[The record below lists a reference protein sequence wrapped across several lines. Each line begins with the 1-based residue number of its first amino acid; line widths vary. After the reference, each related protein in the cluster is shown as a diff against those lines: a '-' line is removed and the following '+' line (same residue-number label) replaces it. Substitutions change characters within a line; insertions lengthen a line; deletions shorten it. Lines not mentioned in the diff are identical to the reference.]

1 MGDDIT
7 APMDRAITR
16 LRADR
21 SRPQHLTLI
30 PNRVEDVMA
39 TLTVDGW
46 VEIGVIVD
54 SDWQHD
60 WRVLLNV
67 ETGEG
72 RLRKWG
78 RG

>member
-1 MGDDIT
+1 
-7 APMDRAITR
+7 
-16 LRADR
+16 
-21 SRPQHLTLI
+21 
-30 PNRVEDVMA
+30 MA